1 MKPARLTHRVSHVDV
16 LPPDVPAL
24 MQTRFPLV
32 RNPFLPEIRLHQA
45 DPNSGLWRLAELGG
59 QSFFTPY
66 WAYPWGGGLALARF
80 VLDHPELV
88 SGRRVLDLG
97 AGSGL
102 VAIAAAKSG
111 ARDVIAIDIDRH
123 AVTAAQLNAAAND
136 VRLSTFRGDIVD
148 EPPLA
153 VDVVLVGDLFYDET
167 LAKRVTAFAQ
177 RCVEQSIDVLI
188 GDPYRAF
195 LPRSQLRVL
204 AEYSVPDFGTG
215 KVPMP
220 SAVFCFKS

>member
-1 MKPARLTHRVSHVDV
+1 MNPDLLSDPRLRADVS
-16 LPPDVPAL
+16 PPDVPAL
-24 MQTRFPLV
+24 IRASFPLV
-32 RNPFLPEIRLHQA
+32 RIPSVPEIRLHQA

-59 QSFFTPY
+59 QSFDTPY

-80 VLDHPELV
+80 VLDHPELID
-88 SGRRVLDLG
+88 GHRVLDLG
-97 AGSGL
+97 AGSGI
-102 VAIAAAKSG
+102 VGIAAAKSG
-111 ARDVIAIDIDRH
+111 ARDVTAVDIDRY
-123 AVTAAQLNAAAND
+123 AVTAAQLNAAANG
-136 VRLSTFRGDIVD
+136 VRLSTRHGDIID
-148 EPPLA
+148 EPPPA
-153 VDVVLVGDLFYDET
+153 VDVILVGDLFYDEN
-167 LAKRVTAFAQ
+167 LARRVTAFAH
-177 RCVEQSIDVLI
+177 RCAEHRIDVLI